1 MSSKLLSNGIIDPA
15 CGLEIRQ
22 LANEEDYPWPPRRG
36 AWPIAKRPFK
46 WASSGSLGWRQ
57 IIWYIDAIHNTS
69 TANSELKG
77 IFLAIQFLAC
87 LGLWIL
93 CWKLFKG
100 LLATGTASQHCV
112 AHAKRIY
119 MCLSESFN
127 FQIYVMIFHK
137 VEEIKRKVIRKMLI
151 NFQ

>member
-1 MSSKLLSNGIIDPA
+1 MSSKLLSNGIIDRA

-22 LANEEDYPWPPRRG
+22 LANEEDFPPRRG
-36 AWPIAKRPFK
+36 AWPIAKRPVK
-46 WASSGSLGWRQ
+46 RASSGSHGWRQ

-69 TANSELKG
+69 STANSEPKR

-87 LGLWIL
+87 LDLWIL

-112 AHAKRIY
+112 ANAKRIY

-137 VEEIKRKVIRKMLI
+137 VEEIKRNVIRRMLI